1 MDAWVAGAVLVPTA
15 APVGRIKRAAPPAS
29 QLGSGISRHPTSCCR
44 SPGGPSDHGLPPAGA
59 DRTATATLRSPV
71 DDPAKLARH
80 RRTMRPLCARLEYA
94 RRRLGAPWQVLEGDY
109 MLSWL
114 FAGIE
119 QVPALPD
126 TLVFK
131 GVSALRKCYFYEPRG
146 RSDHLLSL
154 RISPVPSRTPAWVR
168 LPIPAVADRRTFA
181 LRLPLGAGYGARTRD
196 IQLGR
201 IRCPKPARIND
212 LTGLRRHLSGRV
224 SPAGL

>member
-29 QLGSGISRHPTSCCR
+29 QLGSGISRHPNSRCR

-59 DRTATATLRSPV
+59 DRTATATLQSPV
-71 DDPAKLARH
+71 DDPGKLARH

-94 RRRLGAPWQVLEGDY
+94 RRRLGAPWQVLERDY

-131 GVSALRKCYFYEPRG
+131 GVSALRKYYFYEPRG
-146 RSDHLLSL
+146 RSDHFVDSPDFTSP
-154 RISPVPSRTPAWVR
+154 ISDSC
-168 LPIPAVADRRTFA
+168 
-181 LRLPLGAGYGARTRD
+181 LG
-196 IQLGR
+196 
-201 IRCPKPARIND
+201 
-212 LTGLRRHLSGRV
+212 
-224 SPAGL
+224 